1 MEGTGVN
8 PFGNPD
14 GSRAAIEEIL
24 DGFVNFGNEAVWGG
38 LAMSSDD
45 RTVRVIVG
53 RKGSGKTVYLRRLQ
67 AYATREPSLYADDI
81 QQSLPQTESIVKF
94 CQQFPPEILTE
105 KWIELWRCA
114 FLSSVVT
121 HMLFHRELRDK
132 VTAETAEALK
142 RDYASILPA
151 TYKTPVSAYSQVTR
165 IIDSN
170 RTYNAI
176 NAHLSHDSWNQVEW
190 LVGEELNRLPPLCFY
205 IDAVDE
211 DFENAPMY
219 WLRCQ
224 LGLFYATMR
233 MLRDTRLGNRLHIA
247 ICIRDIVLA
256 AVLRSEHKTR
266 YVRESHIRILKWNVP
281 AIGHF
286 LTQKIL
292 SLPTEYFMGNVQTKG
307 KTLTTWLGKDVIRN
321 TPRKIDEPV
330 QQYLLRHTRLIPRD
344 VITMGNALCEA
355 IAQYKYFGGKDWSEI
370 VRKVVH
376 ENARVFG
383 DEQLEICSKQISSDT
398 MPSGAGRH
406 RFSETYTGGSEY
418 QQGVSGDM
426 KQLIAGI
433 GKDRFSRRELDA
445 GRKIAAE
452 IFGAECDPFAAL
464 WQNGLLGYVTKVGKS
479 ERQIFFTEDRMD
491 EFQVPTDKDQYVF
504 HSCVIDST
512 GIKSVG
518 KQPVIV
524 ASAVGE

>member
-1 MEGTGVN
+1 MQSANVN

-14 GSRAAIEEIL
+14 GSRAAIDEIL
-24 DGFVNFGNEAVWGG
+24 DGFVSFGNEAVWGG
-38 LAMSSDD
+38 LAMSSED

-67 AYATREPSLYADDI
+67 AYADREASLYADDI
-81 QQSLPQTESIVKF
+81 QQSLPQTESVVNF

-114 FLSSVVT
+114 ILASAIT
-121 HMLFHRELRDK
+121 HILYHRDLRDK
-132 VTAETAEALK
+132 VSPETAETLK
-142 RDYASILPA
+142 KDYSTILPSG
-151 TYKTPVSAYSQVTR
+151 YRTPVSAYSQVTR

-176 NAHLSHDSWNQVEW
+176 NAHLNNDAWNQVEW
-190 LVGEELNRLPPLCFY
+190 LLGDELARFPPLCFY

-224 LGLFYATMR
+224 LGLFYAVMR
-233 MLRDTRLGNRLHIA
+233 MLRDTRLGGRLHIT

-266 YVRESHIRILKWNVP
+266 YIREPHIRVLKWNLP
-281 AIGHF
+281 AIAHF
-286 LTQKIL
+286 LNQKI
-292 SLPTEYFMGNVQTKG
+292 SGLPIDYFMGNVEAKG
-307 KTLTTWLGKDVIRN
+307 KTLASWLGRDLIRN
-321 TPRKIDEPV
+321 TPRKIEEPV

-344 VITMGNALCEA
+344 VITLGNALCEA
-355 IAQYKYFGGKDWSEI
+355 VAQFKYFGKKNWDEV

-376 ENARVFG
+376 DNARIFG

-406 RFSETYTGGSEY
+406 RFSEVYTGGSEY
-418 QQGVSGDM
+418 QMGVSAEM
-426 KQLIAGI
+426 KQLIAAI

-452 IFGAECDPFAAL
+452 LFGSDCDPFAAL
-464 WQNGLLGYVTKVGKS
+464 WQNGLLGYVTKIRKA
-479 ERQIFFTEDRMD
+479 ERQIFFTEERMD
-491 EFQVPTDKDQYVF
+491 EFQLPIDRDQYVF

-512 GIKSVG
+512 GIKSIG

-524 ASAVGE
+524 ASAVQ